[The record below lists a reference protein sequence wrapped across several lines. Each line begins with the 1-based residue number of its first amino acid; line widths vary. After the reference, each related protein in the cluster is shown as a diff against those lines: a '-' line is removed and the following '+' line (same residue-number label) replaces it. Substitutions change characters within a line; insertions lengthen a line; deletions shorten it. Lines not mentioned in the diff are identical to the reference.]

1 MIHSVGSFRSLPRWY
16 LLDKAYFSVRVP
28 ARNRWY
34 TQGKP
39 FEELVKGQCINIR
52 AGLRDTKELGT
63 ADHPRGV
70 SNS

>member
-1 MIHSVGSFRSLPRWY
+1 VEKATVSLACDI
-16 LLDKAYFSVRVP
+16 LLCMVPIRVP

-39 FEELVKGQCINIR
+39 FEELVKGQFINIR
-52 AGLRDTKELGT
+52 AGLRETKELGT